1 MRLLPQGVM
10 ASTGRLRQSNYCDI
24 SVNMGE
30 GGTMLIVVS
39 AIDNMMKGAAGQ
51 AIQNMNII
59 MGFDETEG
67 LDIIPALF

>member
-1 MRLLPQGVM
+1 
-10 ASTGRLRQSNYCDI
+10 
-24 SVNMGE
+24 
-30 GGTMLIVVS
+30 
-39 AIDNMMKGAAGQ
+39 MKGAAGQ